1 MDEALR
7 GAPKNWGKWGEED
20 EVGALN
26 YLTTEEVFRGVRHI
40 KSGTVFTLQ
49 RLIGDPSAEDR
60 QYTFLYT
67 AAPLKVNE
75 ASGSPVNPLV
85 IK

>member
-1 MDEALR
+1 MTEVPTMDEVLR
-7 GAPKNWGKWGEED
+7 DAPKNWGKWGEQD

-49 RLIGDPSAEDR
+49 RLIGDPNGD
-60 QYTFLYT
+60 
-67 AAPLKVNE
+67 
-75 ASGSPVNPLV
+75 PVW
-85 IK
+85 

>member
-7 GAPKNWGKWGEED
+7 GAPKNWGKWGEE
-20 EVGALN
+20 
-26 YLTTEEVFRGVRHI
+26 
-40 KSGTVFTLQ
+40 
-49 RLIGDPSAEDR
+49 
-60 QYTFLYT
+60 YT

>member
-1 MDEALR
+1 MTDVPTMDEVLR
-7 GAPKNWGKWGEED
+7 DAPKNWGKWGEGD

-26 YLTTEEVFRGVRHI
+26 YLKFHRGSLPWGAPHQV
-40 KSGTVFTLQ
+40 
-49 RLIGDPSAEDR
+49 

-67 AAPLKVNE
+67 AAPLKVNA
-75 ASGSPVNPLV
+75 ASGSPGNPLV